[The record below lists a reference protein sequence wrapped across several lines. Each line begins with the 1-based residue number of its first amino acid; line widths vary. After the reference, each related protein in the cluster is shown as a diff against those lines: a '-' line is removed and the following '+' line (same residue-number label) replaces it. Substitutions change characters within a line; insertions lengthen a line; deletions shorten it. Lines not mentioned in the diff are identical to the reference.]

1 MSLIQGFTRQETLA
15 LTDTTSNQL
24 QYLERQ
30 KLVIPQR
37 IGKSRKPT
45 VIYSWEQILEIRAI
59 KHLRRKNVSSQMIK
73 KIIKFLDKSGVDES
87 LRDKH
92 LIVINNEVFWV
103 QQDWS
108 DLQQKI
114 PTIVKIAGKD
124 NANIG
129 QYMLLVIP
137 IFSDIVQ
144 EVWKAAKNSELI
156 DFESFKERA
165 KVNENKIA

>member
-1 MSLIQGFTRQETLA
+1 M
-15 LTDTTSNQL
+15 
-24 QYLERQ
+24 
-30 KLVIPQR
+30 
-37 IGKSRKPT
+37 
-45 VIYSWEQILEIRAI
+45 
-59 KHLRRKNVSSQMIK
+59 
-73 KIIKFLDKSGVDES
+73 
-87 LRDKH
+87 
-92 LIVINNEVFWV
+92 IVIHDEVFWV

-114 PTIVKIAGKD
+114 PIIVKVAGKN

-144 EVWKAAKNSELI
+144 EVWKAAKKSESI

>member
-1 MSLIQGFTRQETLA
+1 MSLIQGFTRQETIA

-30 KLVIPQR
+30 ELVIPQR

-59 KHLRRKNVSSQMIK
+59 KHLRKKVSSQTIK
-73 KIIKFLDKSGVDES
+73 KIIKFLDQSGVDES

-92 LIVINNEVFWV
+92 LMVINDEVFWV

-114 PTIVKIAGKD
+114 PTIVKVAGKD

-137 IFSDIVQ
+137 IFSDIIQ
-144 EVWKAAKNSELI
+144 EVWKAAKKSELI
-156 DFESFKERA
+156 DFESFRERA
-165 KVNENKIA
+165 KVNEHKIA